1 MPILTIV
8 VLAPLHA
15 FGYKLGAQQARDGGG
30 AEQAVRAGSSV
41 PAGLKTTLDKI
52 VESYRKIIFLLD
64 DEASLSQEERN
75 RCVEVGRKIHQ
86 DKQELLDELTQSLTA
101 DLRRAAGTRF
111 RDKSASVDG
120 FIDYFNNNSALRD
133 VDRLAFID
141 LADELLAVVNEAERA
156 GGLGRSSTHTALQKL
171 NDDLKSIQNA
181 YQKEVS
187 RVFSSLGTR
196 GKEAKREKWQDYVT
210 FLKRLFSREQVL
222 KEYGRAKPEQQDE
235 ASRGARHDSKTEI
248 YGYDLPAKS
257 IVLTFDDGPH
267 PRYTV
272 QILAILNK

>member
-1 MPILTIV
+1 MKKKFALAVPILTIA

-15 FGYKLGAQQARDGGG
+15 FGYELGAQQARDGGV

-41 PAGLKTTLDKI
+41 PAGLKNTLDKI

-64 DEASLSQEERN
+64 DEASLGQEERN

-111 RDKSASVDG
+111 RDKSAGVDG

-156 GGLGRSSTHTALQKL
+156 GGLGKTSTHTALQKL
-171 NDDLKSIQNA
+171 NDDPSQFRIPIRRR
-181 YQKEVS
+181 S
-187 RVFSSLGTR
+187 RASSQAWELAARRPSERNGRT
-196 GKEAKREKWQDYVT
+196 T
-210 FLKRLFSREQVL
+210 SR
-222 KEYGRAKPEQQDE
+222 
-235 ASRGARHDSKTEI
+235 S
-248 YGYDLPAKS
+248 
-257 IVLTFDDGPH
+257 
-267 PRYTV
+267 
-272 QILAILNK
+272 